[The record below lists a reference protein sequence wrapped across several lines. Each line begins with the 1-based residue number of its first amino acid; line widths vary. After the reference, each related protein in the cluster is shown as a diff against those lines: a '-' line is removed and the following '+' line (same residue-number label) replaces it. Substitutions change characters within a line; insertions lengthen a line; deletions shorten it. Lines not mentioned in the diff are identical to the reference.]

1 MRQKRDDED
10 EFEMRSGASNKPDGS
25 SGAGSCRAPS
35 FVSRLGCRSE
45 IFLGVLWEQNNF
57 TLYSYFARACERRKN
72 KRLREDEN
80 AFESCKVDAVEQ
92 W

>member
-1 MRQKRDDED
+1 LR
-10 EFEMRSGASNKPDGS
+10 
-25 SGAGSCRAPS
+25 
-35 FVSRLGCRSE
+35 
-45 IFLGVLWEQNNF
+45 
-57 TLYSYFARACERRKN
+57 ARANDKN